1 MTLKFHVQLQLIY
14 ILSRLVI
21 IFFFNQSE
29 SKIIKLRRLA
39 GQQISQLDRLAQNM
53 HWLTLTTGLHNKW
66 LK

>member
-21 IFFFNQSE
+21 IFVVVFNQSE

-39 GQQISQLDRLAQNM
+39 GQQISQLDRLAQN
-53 HWLTLTTGLHNKW
+53 TG
-66 LK
+66 

>member
-39 GQQISQLDRLAQNM
+39 GQQISQLDRLAQN
-53 HWLTLTTGLHNKW
+53 TG
-66 LK
+66 